1 VKARNVHVRQLPAS
15 ADVVGELV
23 DEPARMWPR
32 RWPPLRDDRIGFLR
46 HEPLEHVPGRRR
58 RFRITGPSGF
68 SGWHGWDVETTDGG
82 TLLRHEVEAECRG
95 WVRLA
100 WPLVIRPI
108 HDALHEDVL
117 DEAARAVGGPPA
129 ARPWPPRVRF
139 LRWAIRKG
147 GLARA

>member
-1 VKARNVHVRQLPAS
+1 VKAHDVHVRELPATP
-15 ADVVGELV
+15 DVVGALV

-46 HEPLEHVPGRRR
+46 HEPLEHVSGRRR
-58 RFRITGPSGF
+58 RFRITGPKGF
-68 SGWHGWDVETTDGG
+68 SGWHGWDVEPNSGG
-82 TLLRHEVEAECRG
+82 TLLRHEVDADCRG
-95 WVRLA
+95 WVRLG

-117 DEAARAVGGPPA
+117 DEAERVVGGRPT